1 MTLSSIVLWFQLS
14 YFFFLTIASA
24 CAGILKKIL
33 LNVILISF
41 EKVKCETLFHML
53 YEGKLCIEYRT
64 SYCTFKHSASTNT
77 VPQVILKHL
86 FVLCPNKNFIAFIRY
101 PGINWRKTKNLMWW
115 EIYQNFKPN
124 HWRNNRPIRTAV
136 PQVTRKVRD
145 SILFCTVKYW
155 SKSGLVEVMD
165 IFIAV
170 PVLITII
177 CFKSLQT
184 YL

>member
-1 MTLSSIVLWFQLS
+1 M
-14 YFFFLTIASA
+14 
-24 CAGILKKIL
+24 
-33 LNVILISF
+33 NVILISF
-41 EKVKCETLFHML
+41 EKVKVKHCFICYMKVYGVLNTEPVTVLS
-53 YEGKLCIEYRT
+53 I
-64 SYCTFKHSASTNT
+64 KHSESTIT
-77 VPQVILKHL
+77 VPQVIIKHL
-86 FVLCPNKNFIAFIRY
+86 FVLCPNKNFIAFICY
-101 PGINWRKTKNLMWW
+101 TGINWRKTKNLMWW

-155 SKSGLVEVMD
+155 SKSDLVEVMD